1 MLKIFNK
8 DVKEMKGLTQEI
20 LDSFEDVVTSNTA
33 DLQEYSS
40 INGDILYYYKEKPY
54 GEYRLAAIYTT
65 NNEFFQ
71 FGIVAP
77 YKLNKEGTTMKEIHA
92 NSEYLKELKEDK
104 VDEIPV
110 DKQPEEPTVVTIEE
124 PNSLQTDTYEYEGE
138 KYYLVDFKWE
148 PGEQGDTIIQ
158 TYKTEGTNKMVIV
171 KRPIVPF
178 KERDKPD
185 ITELTI
191 HFMPEDPFE
200 YDGKIYKRISTMDKL
215 INGKWRP
222 SFIYYNEDL
231 NEQVV
236 VTVLESEEE
245 KKDNMAKFTFDGVEF
260 TSETLE
266 EYETLSRID
275 KLVKNKKFKKL
286 VPGNDNISFAKV
298 LNVNIFE
305 SIGKVIS
312 VRGIFVDRKTHKVQV
327 FDLYSDTISI
337 DEEFDLGDI
346 EEKTSEKISDIIAM
360 LTAEGKVLDDILE
373 NVSKESEN
381 L

>member
-1 MLKIFNK
+1 MLKLFNK

-92 NSEYLKELKEDK
+92 NSEYIKELKEEK
-104 VDEIPV
+104 VDNVNDIPV
-110 DKQPEEPTVVTIEE
+110 DKQPEEPVTIVE

-138 KYYLVDFKWE
+138 TYYLVDFKWE
-148 PGEQGDTIIQ
+148 PGDQGDTIIQ
-158 TYKTEGTNKMVIV
+158 TYKTEGTNKTVIV
-171 KRPIVPF
+171 KRPIVPT

-245 KKDNMAKFTFDGVEF
+245 KKENEAKFIFDGVEF
-260 TSETLE
+260 MSETLE
-266 EYETLSRID
+266 DFETLSRID

-286 VPGNDNISFAKV
+286 VPGNENISFAKV

-312 VRGIFVDRKTHKVQV
+312 VRGIFVNRKTHKVQV
-327 FDLYSDTISI
+327 FDLYSDTIGI

-346 EEKTSEKISDIIAM
+346 EEKTLEKTSDVVAA
-360 LTAEGKVLDDILE
+360 LTADEQVIKEITKELE
-373 NVSKESEN
+373 T
-381 L
+381 LQ